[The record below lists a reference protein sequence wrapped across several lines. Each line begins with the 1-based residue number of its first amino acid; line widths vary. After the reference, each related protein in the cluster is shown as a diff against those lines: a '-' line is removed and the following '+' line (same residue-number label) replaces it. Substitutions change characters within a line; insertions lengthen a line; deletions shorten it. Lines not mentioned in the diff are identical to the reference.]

1 MVAGAYMLTRTPS
14 FFNPC
19 FICICICVCAQNK
32 KNTHIYDFG
41 ESPRT
46 RKKDQNKKN
55 KKSTSPPFLERKE
68 KKRNADEAFS
78 LGGKKETNSIGRE
91 TSPRPPSSKE
101 KKNSQI
107 ESNPLLQT
115 VVFFFFFFFF
125 FFPFFLLRSKARA
138 RAGGWGWGGL
148 LVELK
153 KKVVFRA
160 SLSIDRRK
168 KQKDENESCNS
179 LSH

>member
-101 KKNSQI
+101 KKNSNRI
-107 ESNPLLQT
+107 ESRPPNRC
-115 VVFFFFFFFF
+115 
-125 FFPFFLLRSKARA
+125 FLLLLLLPLFSPSLESARA
-138 RAGGWGWGGL
+138 RVGGWG
-148 LVELK
+148 
-153 KKVVFRA
+153 VV
-160 SLSIDRRK
+160 LW
-168 KQKDENESCNS
+168 
-179 LSH
+179 